1 MKQYLGKSVQII
13 GYLVTIKYTRTVKGD
28 VMNFGTFVDRQGDW
42 IDTVH
47 FPPVVKK
54 HPFKGR
60 GIYLIKGKVTQEFDF
75 YSIEV
80 TSCERMAYWNAGEG

>member
-1 MKQYLGKSVQII
+1 
-13 GYLVTIKYTRTVKGD
+13 
-28 VMNFGTFVDRQGDW
+28 
-42 IDTVH
+42 
-47 FPPVVKK
+47 VVKK

-80 TSCERMAYWNAGEG
+80 SSCERMEYWNAGD